1 MLRAKEMR
9 NVYNNLA
16 PRRRPSTRRRNHRV
30 MRPTCVGTIGM
41 ASTAGVLE
49 DLAGGWIVSL
59 PTLRQLEYLVAV
71 ADHRH
76 FGQAARHCAVSQP
89 ALSKQVREVES
100 LLGIDI
106 FERSRPQ
113 ILITRPGEMIV
124 EQARRVLA
132 EARALTRL
140 AANAQGDVS
149 GPLHCGVIPTLAP
162 YVLPPL
168 LQALQERFPRLK
180 PLLYEAQTD
189 DLVEALRAGELDV
202 VLMAWPVSHDGLD
215 GGPIFSEPFVVAAP
229 TDHPLAQPAAIQ
241 HEALRHHALLLMDE
255 GHCFRDHALDVCA
268 SVEAQEDMA
277 VRASSLTTLALMV
290 HHGIGAT
297 LIPAMALP
305 VEFATRRN
313 VVLRAFATH
322 PPKRQVGLAWRR
334 RSVRVE
340 LFETMVALLRRFA
353 LAFNLPSM
361 PELFGPT
368 PKISLVDTDEDVA

>member
-1 MLRAKEMR
+1 M
-9 NVYNNLA
+9 
-16 PRRRPSTRRRNHRV
+16 T
-30 MRPTCVGTIGM
+30 
-41 ASTAGVLE
+41 
-49 DLAGGWIVSL
+49 L

-76 FGQAARHCAVSQP
+76 FGRAARQCAVSQP

-100 LLGIDI
+100 LLGVDV

-113 ILITRPGEMIV
+113 ILVTRPGEAIV

-132 EARALTRL
+132 EARELTRL
-140 AANAQGDVS
+140 AASAQGDVT
-149 GPLHCGVIPTLAP
+149 GPLYCGVIPTLAP

-168 LQALQERFPRLK
+168 LHALQERFPRLK

-189 DLVEALRAGELDV
+189 DLVQALRAGDLDV
-202 VLMAWPVSHDGLD
+202 VLMAWPVSHDGLE
-215 GGPIFSEPFVVAAP
+215 GGPVFSEPFVVAAP
-229 TDHPLAQPAAIQ
+229 VNHPLAHPSAIQ
-241 HEALRHHALLLMDE
+241 HEELRRQELLLMDE
-255 GHCFRDHALDVCA
+255 GHCFRDHALDVCS

-313 VVLRAFATH
+313 VVLRAFAAH
-322 PPKRQVGLAWRR
+322 PPMRQVGLAWRP

-340 LFETMVALLRRFA
+340 LFETMMTLLRRFA
-353 LAFNLPSM
+353 QAFEITTM
-361 PELFGPT
+361 PQLFGPI
-368 PKISLVDTDEDVA
+368 PKISLVDGHKDVA